1 MLTSKKYMTQ
11 VAKLSSRTLVLLT
24 LAAIFASTEIFP
36 LGAPIFAW
44 MAGIQI
50 FNTLA
55 PKLPFSHLIH
65 WMHAMTFELLALAGV
80 PALRFIPLGK
90 KVHGQGKPILLV
102 HGYINH
108 SSVWFLFKK
117 QLRALGF
124 GPIYTINL
132 GHPFKSI
139 REYALKVKEKAEEIA
154 KETGQK
160 QLTLIGHSMGGLVSC
175 YYAAKLAPKDTVTDV
190 VTIASPLSG
199 TWVAHIGIG
208 PNAREM
214 RPSSELLKELKNEM
228 LQRKDIR
235 FFNIGTRT
243 DQLVIPSSSA
253 IIPENKNFIFED
265 IGHASLLYSKRS
277 AAQIASWLSV

>member
-1 MLTSKKYMTQ
+1 MTQ
-11 VAKLSSRTLVLLT
+11 VAKVSSRTFVLLT
-24 LAAIFASTEIFP
+24 LSAIFASTELFP

-50 FNTLA
+50 FNAFA
-55 PKLPFSHLIH
+55 PKLPFSRLIH
-65 WMHAMTFELLALAGV
+65 WMHAMTFELFALLGV

-90 KVHGQGKPILLV
+90 KVHGKGKPILLV

-108 SSVWFLFKK
+108 SSVWFLFKR
-117 QLRALGF
+117 QLKALGF
-124 GPIYTINL
+124 GPIYTVNL

-139 REYALKVKEKAEEIA
+139 REYALKVKEKAEAIE

-160 QLTLIGHSMGGLVSC
+160 KLTLIGHSMGGLVSC
-175 YYAAKLAPKDTVTDV
+175 YYAAKLAPVNSVADV

-214 RPSSELLKELKNEM
+214 RPRSELLEELKKEM
-228 LQRKDIR
+228 IQRKDIR
-235 FFNIGTRT
+235 FFHIGTRT
-243 DQLVIPSSSA
+243 DQLVIPSASA
-253 IIPENKNFIFED
+253 IIPENKNFIYED

-277 AAQIASWLSV
+277 AAQVASWLSV